1 LDITVVAEEPK
12 DSKLVAKIT
21 ISAKDVDKAIAA
33 EYKEIANKYNFQGFR
48 KGRTPRPVIDSM
60 VGRDAI
66 LADATNSVINE
77 VEPKVLTELDVVPV
91 GDVSYGDDLKPVVEG
106 SDYVLEATITLRP
119 EVELTSYDPV
129 EINMPPAEATEAEI
143 DGRVDLLLAYQTHL
157 EDAPEGAEA
166 TKDDFVEA
174 DIEGDVPFAGE
185 NRLLTLSSG
194 TVPEVIEEKLVGA
207 KVGDVIDIE
216 DYKADDDAEPVA
228 IKITVKNIRNK
239 VVPELTDEFANTF
252 FGFENVAALRDAV
265 KDEINGQKV
274 QQLPDMKEARAVEA
288 LAQRLELETVPEDY
302 EKQIFNEIGQN
313 FIMDLQAQGMSVDEF
328 LSRRH
333 ITMDAL
339 LNDMHVQAEEHARE
353 SLALDALAKHL
364 AIEVTEEDVKK
375 ELGDAGIKDVDAKY
389 EEFILDGRMPA
400 LRDTIRRSKAD
411 EWLIETAVVTEVDE
425 AAQQAGDA
433 E

>member
-1 LDITVVAEEPK
+1 MDITVVAEEPK

>member
-166 TKDDFVEA
+166 TKDDFIEA

-216 DYKADDDAEPVA
+216 DYKADDDAEPVS

-339 LNDMHVQAEEHARE
+339 LNDMHEQAEEHARE

>member
-21 ISAKDVDKAIAA
+21 ISAKDVDKVIAA
-33 EYKEIANKYNFQGFR
+33 QYKEIANKYNFQGFR

-60 VGRDAI
+60 IGRDAI
-66 LADATNSVINE
+66 LADATNDVINE

-106 SDYVLEATITLRP
+106 SDYILEATITLRP

-143 DGRVDLLLAYQTHL
+143 DGRIDMLLAYQTHL

-166 TKDDFVEA
+166 QADDFVEA

-185 NRLLTLSSG
+185 NRLLTLGSG
-194 TVPEVIEEKLVGA
+194 TVPEIIQEKLQGA
-207 KVGDVIDIE
+207 KVGDVIDV
-216 DYKADDDAEPVA
+216 DYAASEDAEPVA

-252 FGFENVAALRDAV
+252 FGFDDVAALRDAV
-265 KDEINGQKV
+265 KQEIEGQKK
-274 QQLPDMKEARAVEA
+274 QQFPDMKEARAVEA
-288 LAQRLELETVPEDY
+288 LAARLELETVPEDY

-313 FIMDLQAQGMSVDEF
+313 FIMDLEAQGMSVDEF
-328 LSRRH
+328 LSRRR

-339 LNDMHVQAEEHARE
+339 LADMHEQAEEHARE

-364 AIEVTEEDVKK
+364 GIEVNEEDVKK
-375 ELGDAGIKDVDAKY
+375 ELADAGIEDVDGKY

-425 AAQQAGDA
+425 AAQQASDA